1 MNFSIVIAP
10 WTEIADQSRRV
21 RESVFVVEQNIPVEL
36 EWDGIDPEC
45 MHALA
50 TDDRGVAIG
59 TGRLLPD
66 GHIGRMAVLAE
77 WRSRGV
83 GRAILEAL
91 VEEARRRGFAE
102 AMLNAQS
109 YASGFYAKSGFEVVG
124 DEFTEA
130 GIPHVAMARTLR

>member
-1 MNFSIVIAP
+1 VNFSIVIAP
-10 WTEIADQSRRV
+10 WPEIAVQSRMV

-36 EWDGIDPEC
+36 EWDDIDPEC

>member
-1 MNFSIVIAP
+1 MNFSIVVRPWPGIA
-10 WTEIADQSRRV
+10 EQSRAV
-21 RESVFVVEQNIPVEL
+21 RESVFVIEQSIPVEL

-45 MHALA
+45 IHALA

-66 GHIGRMAVLAE
+66 GHIGRMAVLRE

-91 VEEARRRGFAE
+91 VEEARRRGFAQ

-130 GIPHVAMARTLR
+130 GIPHVAMVRTLR

>member
-10 WTEIADQSRRV
+10 WPEIAVQSRMV

-36 EWDGIDPEC
+36 EWDDIDPEC

>member
-10 WTEIADQSRRV
+10 WPGIAAQSRMV

-45 MHALA
+45 IHALA
-50 TDDRGVAIG
+50 TDDYGDPIG
-59 TGRLLPD
+59 TGRLRAD
-66 GHIGRMAVLAE
+66 GQIGRVAVLAE

-91 VEEARRRGFAE
+91 VGEARRQRLPE

-109 YASGFYAKSGFEVVG
+109 YASGFYAKSGFEVAG
-124 DEFTEA
+124 NQFTEA
-130 GIPHVAMARTLR
+130 GIPHVAMVLKLR